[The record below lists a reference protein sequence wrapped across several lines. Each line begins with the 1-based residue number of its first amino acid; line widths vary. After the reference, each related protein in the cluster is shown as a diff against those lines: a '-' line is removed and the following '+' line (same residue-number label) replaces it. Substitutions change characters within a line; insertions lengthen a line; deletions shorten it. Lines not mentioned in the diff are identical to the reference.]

1 MALKEVNRV
10 LEKGK
15 KSAPSKA
22 RDYFKI
28 MELPTS
34 TQKTSLEDYAKVRD
48 YLLELQ
54 KANAE

>member
-1 MALKEVNRV
+1 
-10 LEKGK
+10 
-15 KSAPSKA
+15 
-22 RDYFKI
+22 

-34 TQKTSLEDYAKVRD
+34 IQKTSLEDYAKVRA